1 MAQTTK
7 LECRHCTF
15 QTNTTDD
22 IPQGKSIACPRCR
35 LPMEIIR
42 PAGASGEENA
52 ASFTEDIEPILSTRS
67 ARMKSAQK
75 KNLVSNRPPPFHQS
89 RSFIAAV
96 SITTIAL
103 GVLVLGILYRNVI
116 GQLNRGMKE
125 IRDNRENRVGKNLP
139 AVPGKPKAEP
149 AKPEDT
155 ATPER
160 TAVTKE
166 DHGPVVAPAEK
177 KVGDLVVNV
186 SAAFLVKVYR
196 GSRDECLLLKIRIKN
211 QSQTPITFV
220 SWSQPQNRVVLLD
233 ESGKRYNRLEPLVP
247 EPAVIDPDQT
257 IVDSV
262 AFEQTPLGLDLDL
275 ELPVAGR
282 QYPVQF
288 RIPALLIKRTMDAAF
303 NEAPAP
309 EQILGAP
316 RPATPV
322 ADSKPK
328 NPLHDE
334 VNAAYQER
342 IDKLKVRV
350 RGKNGNEAVLLMKRG
365 KTAILNSL
373 SEKFSVPVN
382 ELRRLIDEP

>member
-149 AKPEDT
+149 AKPEI
-155 ATPER
+155 PR
-160 TAVTKE
+160 RQN
-166 DHGPVVAPAEK
+166 G
-177 KVGDLVVNV
+177 
-186 SAAFLVKVYR
+186 
-196 GSRDECLLLKIRIKN
+196 LLSPRKITG
-211 QSQTPITFV
+211 Q
-220 SWSQPQNRVVLLD
+220 LLRPP
-233 ESGKRYNRLEPLVP
+233 KRR
-247 EPAVIDPDQT
+247 
-257 IVDSV
+257 
-262 AFEQTPLGLDLDL
+262 
-275 ELPVAGR
+275 
-282 QYPVQF
+282 
-288 RIPALLIKRTMDAAF
+288 
-303 NEAPAP
+303 
-309 EQILGAP
+309 
-316 RPATPV
+316 
-322 ADSKPK
+322 
-328 NPLHDE
+328 
-334 VNAAYQER
+334 
-342 IDKLKVRV
+342 
-350 RGKNGNEAVLLMKRG
+350 
-365 KTAILNSL
+365 
-373 SEKFSVPVN
+373 SE
-382 ELRRLIDEP
+382 IWW